1 MWSDLTLGPLLHG
14 QMRIAKLESTYNLFI
29 IGPRILG
36 CHTDPQENLGWE
48 SFWGRFH
55 EASFVFSFLK
65 VKEGEFLTFGKASL
79 KSYFTK
85 PPLFHLTKDF
95 P

>member
-1 MWSDLTLGPLLHG
+1 MICLFGVLHHADYICISYIV
-14 QMRIAKLESTYNLFI
+14 RVFPFEV
-29 IGPRILG
+29 
-36 CHTDPQENLGWE
+36 
-48 SFWGRFH
+48 WGRFH
-55 EASFVFSFLK
+55 KASLVFSFLK
-65 VKEGEFLTFGKASL
+65 VKEGGFLTFGKASL

>member
-1 MWSDLTLGPLLHG
+1 MFFLFLSQNFMYWSALGKPSSPPSYYCI
-14 QMRIAKLESTYNLFI
+14 R
-29 IGPRILG
+29 
-36 CHTDPQENLGWE
+36 
-48 SFWGRFH
+48 GRFH

-65 VKEGEFLTFGKASL
+65 VKEGGFLTFGKASL
-79 KSYFTK
+79 KLCFTK